1 MADYTD
7 ARDAKIEVMA
17 DAVQTYLM
25 RIDPKHTPDDILKPH
40 YWLAAPMV
48 QSGDYLQVETQDVSW
63 AQTLR
68 VMEVDQKAAR
78 VIVAPAG
85 PVVRFERGRV
95 PSGYEIRFIA
105 TNVGFQ
111 ILNAAGEQIGLNFRT
126 HQGALAWL
134 MGQVG
139 EVREPAPR
147 KQRETAD
154 V

>member
-1 MADYTD
+1 MADNRD
-7 ARDAKIEVMA
+7 ARDAKIEVMI

-25 RIDPKHTPDDILKPH
+25 RIDPSHTPEDIVKPS

-48 QSGDYLQVETQDVSW
+48 EPGDYLVVETQDVTWS
-63 AQTLR
+63 QRLR
-68 VMEVDQKAAR
+68 VMEVDQRAAR

-85 PVVRFERGRV
+85 PVVKFERGRV
-95 PSGYEIRFIA
+95 PNGYEIRFIA

-111 ILNAAGEQIGLNFRT
+111 VLNAAGEQIGANFRT

-134 MGQVG
+134 QGQVG
-139 EVREPAPR
+139 ELQPR
-147 KQRETAD
+147 ASERKRETAD